1 MKLGRRSFLAG
12 GGVVLLGTGPRAA
25 ALVRSGRPQLT
36 HGVQSGDMS
45 ADGAV
50 VWTRADRPSRM
61 LVDVSTRPDFRRFST
76 VRGPLLFPDT
86 DLTGKVRLSGL
97 PAGERIHYRVRA
109 ADVHDASL
117 GSAPVSGGFGTA
129 PRARRDVGFVWSG
142 DLAGQGYGINPD
154 IGGYR
159 IFKAIQAVE
168 PDFFLCNGDH
178 WYADNPVPPTVTLP
192 DGRIYRNLTSPEKS
206 KVAEPL
212 AESRGQHRYN
222 LMDANLRAL
231 AAAVPQINQWDD
243 HETHN
248 NWYPGQILDDPNYT
262 EKRTDVLSVRA
273 KQAFFEYLPITRRP
287 SGDGRIYRK
296 IPYGPLLDVFVLD
309 MRTYRNANGPDDQS
323 SDRQGILGARQA
335 AWLKRS
341 LAASRATWKVI
352 AADMPLSL
360 VVPDAARIEAVSQ
373 GDNGEPLGRELQ
385 IAGVLSSLKRHRV
398 KNVVWITTDVH
409 YTAAH
414 YYDPAK
420 AAFQDF
426 DPFWEFVSGPLNAG
440 AFGPNTLDNTFGPQ
454 LVFSKAPPLANTS
467 PAGGYQFFGQVDI
480 DSHSKDMVVALKDI
494 DGKQV
499 FSQRLK
505 AKLPRGRGHW
515 DWD

>member
-12 GGVVLLGTGPRAA
+12 GGAVLLGTGPRAA

-76 VRGPLLFPDT
+76 VRGPLLTPDT

-117 GSAPVSGGFGTA
+117 VSAPVSGVFGTA

-178 WYADNPVPPTVTLP
+178 WYADNPIPPTVTLP

-206 KVAEPL
+206 KVAETL
-212 AESRGQHRYN
+212 AEYRGQHRYN

-262 EKRTDVLSVRA
+262 EKRTDVLSARA
-273 KQAFFEYLPITRRP
+273 RQAFFEYVPITRRP

-309 MRTYRNANGPDDQS
+309 MRTYRNANGPDDQR

-360 VVPDAARIEAVSQ
+360 VVPDADRIEAVAQ
-373 GDNGEPLGRELQ
+373 GDNGAPLGRELQ
-385 IAGVLSSLKRHRV
+385 LAGVLSSLKRDRV
-398 KNVVWITTDVH
+398 RNVVWITTDVH

-414 YYDPAK
+414 YYDPEK

-440 AFGPNTLDNTFGPQ
+440 AFGPNALDLTYGPTVKFQ
-454 LVFSKAPPLANTS
+454 SAPPRANTS
-467 PAGGYQFFGQVDI
+467 PLEGYQFFGEIAI
-480 DSHSKDMVVALKDI
+480 DAESRALTANLRDYT
-494 DGKQV
+494 GAV
-499 FSQRLK
+499 LWTVRLPPK
-505 AKLPRGRGHW
+505 
-515 DWD
+515 